1 VDVVFVGRLTT
12 DDQAVIAGSNVGE
25 LTRFT
30 GYVSHAESL
39 QLVRTADLL
48 FLPMHNLPPGRRCRS
63 IPGKTYEYMASG
75 RPILAAVPD
84 GDARDFL
91 SQCGTALL
99 CRPDDVDGM
108 VQQLDKAYKAW
119 KNGRPIGPMNTDFVG
134 QFEGRRLTAKLAQAF
149 NELL

>member
-1 VDVVFVGRLTT
+1 MGRLTAA
-12 DDQAVIAGSNVGE
+12 DQAVIASSNVQE
-25 LTRFT
+25 FTRFT

-48 FLPMHNLPPGRRCRS
+48 FLPMHNLPPGRRCKS

-99 CRPDDVDGM
+99 SRPDDVEGM
-108 VQQLDKAYKAW
+108 VQQLDRAYDAW
-119 KNGRPIGPMNTDFVG
+119 KNGGPIGPVNRDFVE

-149 NELL
+149 DELL